1 MISTIVR
8 HEFKGALR
16 DGRFRW
22 AGIII
27 ALLLLAALLAGW
39 SYHRDI
45 SAQRHHA
52 SHAEEERW
60 LAQPEKNPHSAAHYG
75 IYAFKPRLSPAL
87 IDPGVE
93 PYAGVTTWME
103 AHKQNDVLYRPAEDA
118 TAAQRFGDLTVAL
131 ILQLLLPLLIVAV
144 GFSAVTAERERGTLR
159 QISALG
165 LSPTRWLFG
174 KAAGL
179 AAAFALLAVPALLLS
194 GLVLAGLQ
202 DTAGGATDNAWS
214 RFGLMALLYLV
225 YLGVFL
231 FLTLGVSAS
240 VRSSRASLIILLGV
254 WMLNGLLVPRMLSE
268 LAAGRYPIPSV
279 ASVKSEIQQRQE
291 NPEYAERARAIW
303 EPRVIERYGLSGVDE
318 LNRLSFRGLSL
329 LRGESAGYLVFD
341 EVYGELHDQIEAQN
355 AYQRA
360 RAWVA
365 PLAALQP
372 LSRVL
377 AGTDFAHHR
386 HFIEKAE
393 AYRRLVQDTMNEDI
407 LINDGKQGNRAYL
420 AGAELWAKVPPL
432 VIHAPSLGDAL
443 RGQATPLAAL
453 LLWFGAT
460 LIFFSTAARRLKA
473 L

>member
-22 AGIII
+22 AGMII

-39 SYHRDI
+39 SYHREI

-118 TAAQRFGDLTVAL
+118 TSAQRFGDLTVAL
-131 ILQLLLPLLIVAV
+131 ILQLLLPLLIVVV

-179 AAAFALLAVPALLLS
+179 ASAFSLLALPALLLS

-202 DTAGGATDNAWS
+202 DAATENAWS
-214 RFGLMALLYLV
+214 RFGLMAVLYLL

-254 WMLNGLLVPRMLSE
+254 WMLNGLLVPRTLSE
-268 LAAGRYPIPSV
+268 LGASRYPIPSV
-279 ASVKSEIQQRQE
+279 ASVKQDIQQRLQ
-291 NPEYAERARAIW
+291 NPEYAVRAREIW

-318 LNRLSFRGLSL
+318 LNGLSVRGLSL

-360 RAWVA
+360 RSWIA
-365 PLAALQP
+365 PLSALQP
-372 LSRVL
+372 LSRAL

-386 HFIEKAE
+386 HFIESAE
-393 AYRRLVQDTMNEDI
+393 AYRRIVQDTMNEDI

-432 VIHAPSLGDAL
+432 VIHAPSLSTAL
-443 RGQATPLAAL
+443 RGQATPLVAL
-453 LLWFGAT
+453 LLWFTAT
-460 LIFFSTAARRLKA
+460 LVFFSTAARRLKA

>member
-39 SYHRDI
+39 SYHREI

-52 SHAEEERW
+52 SLAEQERW

-87 IDPGVE
+87 LDPGVE

-202 DTAGGATDNAWS
+202 DAATENAWS

-231 FLTLGVSAS
+231 FLTLGVSAT
-240 VRSSRASLIILLGV
+240 VRSSRASLIVLLGV

-268 LAAGRYPIPSV
+268 IAAGRYAIPSV
-279 ASVKSEIQQRQE
+279 ATVKNEIQRRQQ
-291 NPEYAERARAIW
+291 NPEYAVRARAIW
-303 EPRVIERYGLSGVDE
+303 EPRVIERYGLSGVEE
-318 LNRLSFRGLSL
+318 LNGLSSRGLSL

-341 EVYGELHDQIEAQN
+341 EVYGELHDVIEAQN

-360 RAWVA
+360 RSWIA

-372 LSRVL
+372 LSRAL

-386 HFIEKAE
+386 HFIESAE
-393 AYRRLVQDTMNEDI
+393 AYRRLVQDTLNEDI
-407 LINDGKQGNRAYL
+407 LINDGKQGSGAYL

-432 VIHAPSLGDAL
+432 VINAPSLGDAL
-443 RGQATPLAAL
+443 RGQAVPLIALAA
-453 LLWFGAT
+453 WFAAT
-460 LIFFSTAARRLKA
+460 LAFFTTAARRLNA

>member
-93 PYAGVTTWME
+93 PYAGVTTWLE

-202 DTAGGATDNAWS
+202 DGAGGATENAWS

-225 YLGVFL
+225 YLGIFL

-240 VRSSRASLIILLGV
+240 VRSSRASLTLLLGV
-254 WMLNGLLVPRMLSE
+254 WMLNGLLVPRTLSE
-268 LAAGRYPIPSV
+268 LAASRYPIPSV
-279 ASVKSEIQQRQE
+279 ASVKREIQQREQ
-291 NPEYAERARAIW
+291 NPEYAERAREIW
-303 EPRVIERYGLSGVDE
+303 EPRVIEKYGLSGVDE

-360 RAWVA
+360 RAWIA

-372 LSRVL
+372 LSRAL

-386 HFIEKAE
+386 HFIESAE
-393 AYRRLVQDTMNEDI
+393 AYRRVVQDTMNEDI
-407 LINDGKQGNRAYL
+407 LINDGKQGNAAYL

-432 VIHAPSLGDAL
+432 VIHAPSLSDAL
-443 RGQATPLAAL
+443 RGHAAPLVAL
-453 LLWFGAT
+453 FVWFAAT
-460 LIFFSTAARRLKA
+460 LVFFSTAARRLKA